1 MAVTVTHWAVAWAA
15 GSGFPIIQD
24 STRMGGGGAL
34 GTDWL
39 RDSMGRDVGL
49 GWMESRGGG

>member
-24 STRMGGGGAL
+24 SASMGGGGAL
-34 GTDWL
+34 GTDRL